1 MPRTSIKGQV
11 LTNLV
16 AEFAKTPFEEKG
28 EKQNMDGKSVG
39 MVFLQEPLPW
49 KVHVDGAANQRGSR
63 VGIVIISPEKIIIE
77 KFLKLGFS
85 ATNNEA
91 KYETLLV
98 GMTMVQR
105 MGGKA
110 VKMFSDSR
118 LIVDKVGGELEAR
131 DLRMQEYLNQVRHL
145 QLGFESF
152 NLSQIPRS
160 RNTHADS
167 LATLATSSVQS
178 LPQLIIVEDL
188 CKPTEIGISV
198 VHIHHI
204 RVGPSWIDSIVLFLK
219 EDILPEAKFEADK
232 V

>member
-1 MPRTSIKGQV
+1 
-11 LTNLV
+11 
-16 AEFAKTPFEEKG
+16 
-28 EKQNMDGKSVG
+28 MDGKSVG
-39 MVFLQEPLPW
+39 MVSLQEPLPW

-91 KYETLLV
+91 KYEALLV

-118 LIVDKVGGELEAR
+118 LIVDQVGGELEAR

-145 QLGFESF
+145 QLGFKSF

-167 LATLATSSVQS
+167 LATLATSSAQS
-178 LPQLIIVEDL
+178 LPQVIIVEDL

-219 EDILPEAKFEADK
+219 EDILPEAKSEADK